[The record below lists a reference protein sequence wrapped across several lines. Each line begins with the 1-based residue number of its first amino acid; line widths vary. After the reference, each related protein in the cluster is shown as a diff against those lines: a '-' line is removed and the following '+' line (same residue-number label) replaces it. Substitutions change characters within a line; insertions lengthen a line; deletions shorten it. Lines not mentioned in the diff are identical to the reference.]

1 MDIARPAT
9 IARQRQRRRIV
20 YAALG
25 VVFVAL
31 ITMGLSRL
39 KPAAPGVD
47 RATVWIDTVKRGPM
61 LRQVRGLGTLTPVD
75 IQWIPAATDGRVQ
88 KIAVLPGTAVQ
99 PSTVLLILTN
109 PQLQQEALDANL
121 KLKAAEA
128 DYKNLE
134 AQLES
139 QVLTQKSLVAQ
150 ANAEYN
156 EARMQAETDQQ
167 LNKLGVISDLNM
179 KIATG
184 KAQQLQTRDQIEQ
197 ERLTNSN
204 KVLQA
209 QLLAK
214 EAEIAQDKAL
224 AELKQSQV
232 QNLVVRAGIK
242 GVLQE
247 QALKVGQWVTPG
259 TTLAKVVQPD
269 QLKAELKIPETQAKD
284 IQLNQPASIDT
295 HNGVISGHVMRIDP
309 AVYNGTVT
317 VDVALDGTLP
327 PGARPD
333 LSVDGTI
340 DLERLANVLYVGR
353 PAFGQEESTVGMFV
367 LQPDGKT
374 AVREQVKLGR
384 SSVNTVEILGG
395 LKEGEQVILSDM
407 SRWDNFDRIRLE

>member
-1 MDIARPAT
+1 M
-9 IARQRQRRRIV
+9 V
-20 YAALG
+20 LLAL
-25 VVFVAL
+25 V
-31 ITMGLSRL
+31 TMGLMTL

-47 RATVWIDTVKRGPM
+47 RSTVWIDTVKRGPM

-75 IQWIPAATDGRVQ
+75 IQWIPAATDGRVER
-88 KIAVLPGTAVQ
+88 IPVLPGTIVQ
-99 PSTVLLILTN
+99 PNTVLLVLTN
-109 PQLQQEALDANL
+109 PQLLQESVDANL

-150 ANAEYN
+150 ASAEYN

-167 LNKLGVISDLNM
+167 LNKLGVISDLNR
-179 KIATG
+179 KIAEG

-214 EAEIAQDKAL
+214 QAEIEQDRAL
-224 AELKQSQV
+224 AQLKLTQV
-232 QNLVVRAGIK
+232 QNLTVRAGIK

-247 QALKVGQWVTPG
+247 QPLKVGQWVTPG

-269 QLKAELKIPETQAKD
+269 HLKAELKIPETQAKD
-284 IQLNQPASIDT
+284 IQNNQPASVDT
-295 HNGVISGHVMRIDP
+295 HNGIIAGHVMRIDP

-317 VDVALDGTLP
+317 VDVALDDALP

-340 DLERLANVLYVGR
+340 DLERLSNVLYVGR
-353 PAFGQEESTVGMFV
+353 PAFGQENSTVGMFV

-374 AVREQVKLGR
+374 AVRTQVKLGR

-395 LKEGEQVILSDM
+395 LKEGDQVILSDM